1 MPTPALTHP
10 GVYVVEEPSGVRT
23 ITGVATSVTA
33 FVGRALRGDLDTPV
47 TIHSWAEFERVF
59 GGLWTES
66 ALGYAVSAFYRLGG
80 STAIIVRV
88 HNGKAGDRATLAL
101 GTGAKEL
108 TLQARSPG
116 TWGAKLKGEIDL
128 DTRPRPDG
136 TNDPKLFNLKVT
148 DSGTGRVELFRN
160 VSIEATAARAV
171 DKVLTSDSTLVEMTG
186 NLPTGNPAAVASTD
200 AAGGT
205 NDGDPVAKEQYSEA
219 AGMQDAKEG
228 IYALEKAELINLVV
242 VPPYTANDDID
253 TEVLTK
259 AVAYATERDAIMLVD
274 PPSGWSSKANAV
286 TGAAAAS
293 FTRSKNAAAYFPRV
307 MEPDPLRDGQLRAFA
322 PSGAVAGVI
331 ARTDATRGV
340 WKAPAGLDASL
351 DGVIALDISLTDAE
365 IGDLNPL
372 GINCLRAAP
381 AAGHV
386 IWGARTREGND
397 ALASEWK
404 YLPVRRTALFLKVSL
419 YRGTQWV
426 VFEPNDAPLWAQIR
440 LNIGAFMNNLFRQG
454 AFAGTTPKEAFF
466 VKCDAETTTPDDV
479 NLGIVNI
486 WVGFAPLRP
495 AEFVV
500 LHLQQMAG
508 QAGGA

>member
-1 MPTPALTHP
+1 
-10 GVYVVEEPSGVRT
+10 
-23 ITGVATSVTA
+23 
-33 FVGRALRGDLDTPV
+33 
-47 TIHSWAEFERVF
+47 
-59 GGLWTES
+59 
-66 ALGYAVSAFYRLGG
+66 
-80 STAIIVRV
+80 
-88 HNGKAGDRATLAL
+88 
-101 GTGAKEL
+101 
-108 TLQARSPG
+108 
-116 TWGAKLKGEIDL
+116 
-128 DTRPRPDG
+128 
-136 TNDPKLFNLKVT
+136 
-148 DSGTGRVELFRN
+148 
-160 VSIEATAARAV
+160 
-171 DKVLTSDSTLVEMTG
+171 
-186 NLPTGNPAAVASTD
+186 
-200 AAGGT
+200 
-205 NDGDPVAKEQYSEA
+205 
-219 AGMQDAKEG
+219 MQDAKEG